1 MIVIY
6 IKQQLSNIWN
16 SIHVKVKQH
25 WGWVK
30 KGVTYKQINVYPK
43 RKGICNSINFSDQ
56 LSLFL
61 RCDFPLRKRLQYLSA
76 RNCRFSDLEKIDIFT

>member
-25 WGWVK
+25 WGWA
-30 KGVTYKQINVYPK
+30 I
-43 RKGICNSINFSDQ
+43 
-56 LSLFL
+56 
-61 RCDFPLRKRLQYLSA
+61 
-76 RNCRFSDLEKIDIFT
+76 IFM